1 MDKHLPES
9 NTEERT
15 VTHDAIVV
23 GETPSDLAIDS
34 SIRHPID
41 LFSPYRLAAGE

>member
-15 VTHDAIVV
+15 VTHDVNMV
-23 GETPSDLAIDS
+23 GEIPADLAIDS
-34 SIRHPID
+34 SIRRPID